1 MIKKADW
8 LAISHDR
15 TVVIMLLLL
24 ALATIAVVISS
35 LLRIHVSDVQ
45 IPSRY
50 SAYGTAN
57 IYRNHWYLLYMF
69 PIFAVMVSV
78 LNSYLSIKIHPIN
91 RMISVGI
98 LGLSLAIAVICL
110 AVANAV
116 FNLAPTV

>member
-15 TVVIMLLLL
+15 TMVIMLILMGM
-24 ALATIAVVISS
+24 AVVAVVISS

-57 IYRNHWYLLYMF
+57 IYRSHWYTLYMF
-69 PIFAVMVSV
+69 PLFALLQAGINGYM
-78 LNSYLSIKIHPIN
+78 SIKTHPVN

-98 LGLSLAIAVICL
+98 LVMSLIIAIICL
-110 AVANAV
+110 AVSNAV

>member
-24 ALATIAVVISS
+24 ALATLAVIISS
-35 LLRIHVSDVQ
+35 LLRIHISDVQ

-57 IYRNHWYLLYMF
+57 IYRSHWYTLYMF
-69 PIFAVMVSV
+69 PIFALMTALINGYLAIKIHTINRMVSV
-78 LNSYLSIKIHPIN
+78 G
-91 RMISVGI
+91 V
-98 LGLSLAIAVICL
+98 LGVSLIVAVICL
-110 AVANAV
+110 AVANAI
-116 FNLAPTV
+116 FNLAPAV

>member
-15 TVVIMLLLL
+15 TIVVMLLLVG
-24 ALATIAVVISS
+24 LATAVVVISS
-35 LLRIHVSDVQ
+35 LLRIHISDVQ

-57 IYRNHWYLLYMF
+57 IYRDHWYTLYMF
-69 PIFAVMVSV
+69 PLFALLVMGI
-78 LNSYLSIKIHPIN
+78 NGYLSIKIHPIN
-91 RMISVGI
+91 RMISVGV
-98 LGLSLAIAVICL
+98 LGISLIIVVICV

>member
-8 LAISHDR
+8 VAISGDR
-15 TVVIMLLLL
+15 TIVILLVLL
-24 ALATIAVVISS
+24 GLSVITAVVSS

-57 IYRNHWYLLYMF
+57 IYRSHWYILYMF
-69 PIFAVMVSV
+69 PLFAVLTASI
-78 LNSYLSIKIHPIN
+78 NAYLSVKIHSVN
-91 RMISVGI
+91 RMVAVGL
-98 LGLSLAIAVICL
+98 LGLTLMIVALCL
-110 AVANAV
+110 AVAHAV